1 MLCETGPST
10 ILAFALNGIVAL
22 MTALSFAEMSSM
34 FPESG
39 GAYTFA
45 KKVLT
50 VRAAFG
56 VGWVLWFAYIVAGVL
71 YALGFAEYAVLALS
85 ELLQATSGA
94 APSWLRRRAVLSTL
108 AVAAMIGYSLLLIR
122 KTEGGGQVETIGKL
136 VVFAVLLLLGAIG
149 LASSEAAMLDLTCRR
164 AELQDGMDVLD
175 LGCGWGS
182 LSLWIAERFPL
193 KQRR

>member
-1 MLCETGPST
+1 MASAAKGGEGRHLGLTAATGVGVGAIVGGGILVLAGAAFRETGPST
-10 ILAFALNGIVAL
+10 ILAFAVNGIVAL

-71 YALGFAEYAVLALS
+71 YALGFAEYAVLAVGDALKAS
-85 ELLQATSGA
+85 SGS
-94 APSWLRRRAVLSTL
+94 APEWLNRRATLSIL
-108 AVAAMIGYSLLLIR
+108 AVGATVMYSILLVR
-122 KTEGGGQVETIGKL
+122 KSEGGGQLETIGKPR
-136 VVFAVLLLLGAIG
+136 V
-149 LASSEAAMLDLTCRR
+149 
-164 AELQDGMDVLD
+164 
-175 LGCGWGS
+175 
-182 LSLWIAERFPL
+182 
-193 KQRR
+193 